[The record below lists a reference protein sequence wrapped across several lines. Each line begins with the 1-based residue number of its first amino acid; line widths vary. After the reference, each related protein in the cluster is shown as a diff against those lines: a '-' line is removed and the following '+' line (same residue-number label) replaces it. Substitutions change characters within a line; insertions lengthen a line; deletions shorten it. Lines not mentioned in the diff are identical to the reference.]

1 VTDGGDLTP
10 LREPPEGFL
19 TDRDVDRVLAVLD
32 DPTQVTG
39 AIEDLAREG
48 FDPEEI
54 VVLSGPE
61 GAARVEAPDQERG
74 LRARLCRFAEFTL
87 GDELEERKR
96 YEQELAA
103 GRFLVAVP
111 AGDDLKAKVAEVLGR
126 HGAHDMEHFGKYHDE
141 PLGSARSE
149 EVGT

>member
-1 VTDGGDLTP
+1 MTDGGDLIP

-32 DPTQVTG
+32 DPTQVT
-39 AIEDLAREG
+39 
-48 FDPEEI
+48 
-54 VVLSGPE
+54 
-61 GAARVEAPDQERG
+61 
-74 LRARLCRFAEFTL
+74 
-87 GDELEERKR
+87 EERER

-126 HGAHDMEHFGKYHDE
+126 HGAHDMEHFGEYHDE
-141 PLGSARSE
+141 PLGSARNE